1 MMKKLVLSIACIL
14 LLHLGLQAQ
23 DTPRKYSSFPF
34 NAQSLK
40 EIGCSAEQIKKI
52 TEIRKAVM
60 DERKKVTED
69 ASLSERDKK
78 LEQRKLI
85 DKSKVQMME
94 VLTDEQKQKVEEFNK
109 KVKEE
114 KSES

>member
-14 LLHLGLQAQ
+14 LLHLSLQAQ

-52 TEIRKAVM
+52 TEIRKAVI

-85 DKSKVQMME
+85 
-94 VLTDEQKQKVEEFNK
+94 
-109 KVKEE
+109 
-114 KSES
+114 

>member
-14 LLHLGLQAQ
+14 LLNMGLQAQ

-34 NAQSLK
+34 NVQSLK
-40 EIGCSAEQIKKI
+40 EIGCSTEQIKKI

-69 ASLSERDKK
+69 TSLSERDKK

-85 DKSKVQMME
+85 DKSKVKMME